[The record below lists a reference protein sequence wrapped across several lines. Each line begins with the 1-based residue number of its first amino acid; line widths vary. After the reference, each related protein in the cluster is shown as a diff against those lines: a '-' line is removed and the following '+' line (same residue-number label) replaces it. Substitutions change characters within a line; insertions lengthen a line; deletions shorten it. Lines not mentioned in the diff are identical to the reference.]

1 MGFVFLFKCVDE
13 TTNLIFTPLLEQM
26 ALSLQASFYSA
37 YRDKITSFYIQASA
51 ETTLEFAQKLSE
63 VLPFSLDF
71 SFLSLNEVTETLDE
85 NLFKNT
91 SPSKPLF
98 MNAKEHKDFLDK
110 NSSFYADTLGLVESI
125 TFNQNAIHNPKE
137 LVEGLTQLKEELKT
151 QDFIPIHTSRGEL
164 CLSLKKPSQKVV
176 FNSLS
181 SVLTYTKL
189 ILENAKYL
197 ASLEKPC
204 IKASL
209 KSVFKDTFKNNE
221 VMIQLPY
228 DPILNLLCQILQDE
242 GIEFVFVHKCHYK
255 EVLLDYKVLF
265 NTPNRLITPAKNF
278 VLENKTAT
286 LHFKDELEF
295 LGTTSNSIVIYLSFK
310 HPTRLLLHANDS
322 LKTLLNVRFDLN
334 EIFNTLKEDEK
345 ASKMLQNYA
354 MKFPNLYKRLLELS
368 NHQLVGANLLDFFQ
382 ILGFVLGYSDSL
394 DSHSIVSL
402 AKEFLRPKGPRIDY
416 KIINDNSFK
425 MALNFSKIIHSA
437 MSFRLAGVDNETLS
451 FGILDSLA
459 EFLGNFIWDSSQNFS
474 IEEVTIVGDFF
485 GEKVFLDLFMQYFP
499 KTLTLK
505 NSVYLDFE
513 GERI

>member
-13 TTNLIFTPLLEQM
+13 ATSLIFTPLLEQM
-26 ALSLQASFYSA
+26 AWSLQASFYST
-37 YRDKITSFYIQASA
+37 YKDKITSFYLQASA

-85 NLFKNT
+85 KLFHNT
-91 SPSKPLF
+91 SLSKPLF

-110 NSSFYADTLGLVESI
+110 NSSFYASTLGLVKNI
-125 TFNQNAIHNPKE
+125 TFNQNTIHNPKE
-137 LVEGLTQLKEELKT
+137 LVESLTQLKKELKT
-151 QDFIPIHTSRGEL
+151 KDFVSIHTSRGQL
-164 CLSLKKPSQKVV
+164 CLSLKKPSQKVI

-189 ILENAKYL
+189 LLEDAKIL

-204 IKASL
+204 IKAPL
-209 KSVFKDTFKNNE
+209 KSVFKDTFRNNE
-221 VMIQLPY
+221 VVIELPY
-228 DPILNLLCQILQDE
+228 DPILSLLCQILQDE
-242 GIEFVFVHKCHYK
+242 NIEFVFVHEHHSK
-255 EVLLDYKVLF
+255 EVLLDYQTLF
-265 NTPNRLITPAKNF
+265 NTPNRLITPTKNF
-278 VLENKTAT
+278 VLENNITT

-295 LGTTSNSIVIYLSFK
+295 LSTTSHSIVLYLSFK

-322 LKTLLNVRFDLN
+322 LKTLLNVSFDLN
-334 EIFNTLKEDEK
+334 EIFNLLKQDEK
-345 ASKMLQNYA
+345 ASRMLQNYA
-354 MKFPNLYKRLLELS
+354 TKFPNLYERLSELS
-368 NHQLVGANLLDFFQ
+368 NHQLKGVNLLEFFQ

-394 DSHSIVSL
+394 NSYSIVSL

-416 KIINDNSFK
+416 KIIKDNSFK

-459 EFLGNFIWDSSQNFS
+459 EFLGNFIWDNAQNFS
-474 IEEVTIVGDFF
+474 IEEVTIAGDFF

-505 NSVYLDFE
+505 EHKFLDFT
-513 GERI
+513 